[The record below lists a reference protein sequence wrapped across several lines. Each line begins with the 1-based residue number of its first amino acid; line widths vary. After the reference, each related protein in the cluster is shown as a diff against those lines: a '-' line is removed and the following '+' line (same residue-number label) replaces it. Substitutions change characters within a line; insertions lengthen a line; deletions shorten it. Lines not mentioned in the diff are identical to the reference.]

1 MFSLRKFVQ
10 ILHVSIHVHL
20 IISQLILDYARAEQ
34 VLQPQ
39 PYPENYPK
47 LDKLEVLEE
56 QAKLLGKEYHE
67 RFYRVPQ
74 TTTFQDGLN
83 SMGVKQSHSTL
94 TGQDCT
100 GVNDGSKNST
110 LMNYLP
116 DAWNRGA
123 EMYHPNDR
131 MLIQVL

>member
-1 MFSLRKFVQ
+1 MFSLRKFVL
-10 ILHVSIHVHL
+10 ILPVSIHVHL
-20 IISQLILDYARAEQ
+20 IISRLILDYARAEQ

-47 LDKLEVLEE
+47 LDKLKVLEE
-56 QAKLLGKEYHE
+56 QAELLGKEYHK

-74 TTTFQDGLN
+74 TTTFKDGIN
-83 SMGVKQSHSTL
+83 SMGVQQSHSTL
-94 TGQDCT
+94 SGQDCT

-123 EMYHPNDR
+123 EMYHP
-131 MLIQVL
+131 MIEY